1 MKSKSIKADT
11 VITVIFLGLEGLLA
25 LGVLG
30 FVIKGSP
37 LKSLGCV
44 LWGLVLC
51 LLYFI
56 RPASPLHKIPAF
68 PGVLGTDSADKT
80 DVAGRK
86 RRITPQSVVT
96 AIVCLILILA
106 SVLPMG
112 LAPAY
117 NGEYPQ
123 HRNQYEI
130 LARSFLHG
138 HIYMEYDDIDPRLA
152 TMNNPYDPGERSE
165 LGVAVHSDNA
175 YYKGQYYMY
184 FGAVPVL
191 ILFLPYLAITGHD
204 LTTYHA
210 TQVFTAFAILGIF
223 LLFYQIGRRY
233 FKKMSIV
240 TYLCLS
246 CAMSV
251 IATSCSIAIP
261 ALYCT
266 ATSSGACMMI
276 WSIYFFFT
284 GVFLTDPVKN
294 KWRRVLYC
302 VLGSFFGAL
311 AFGCRPTAA
320 LGNILLIPFCAEFI
334 ASEIRENKTVGK
346 KTNAAS
352 LAGRVC
358 IVALPYV
365 IILALIMI
373 YNYARFE
380 NPFEFGQSFQLTGFD
395 QSNYGSDLSN
405 FSEVRII
412 NGMLTNFIGISPIR
426 GIFPYIYYQ
435 SAFVNYPVLLAV
447 FGVFL
452 GRIRAKE
459 KKHHLTLF
467 MVMLFIGPIFTTFM
481 QMGWA
486 PGDGSAERYRM
497 DIYYLMVT
505 LAFLT
510 IGFFLECLSEE
521 RRARYGALTCL
532 ICLGAMGITVFFL
545 MYPCDYNYMHWF
557 PEKLDIAR
565 QIIMLF

>member
-11 VITVIFLGLEGLLA
+11 VVTIIFLGLESLLA

-30 FVIKGSP
+30 FVVKGSP
-37 LKSLGCV
+37 LKSLGCI

-56 RPASPLHKIPAF
+56 RPASPLHSIPAF
-68 PGVLGTDSADKT
+68 PGLSGTNNVPEGTK
-80 DVAGRK
+80 K
-86 RRITPQSVVT
+86 IRITPQAVVT
-96 AIVCLILILA
+96 MVTCLILILA

-152 TMNNPYDPGERSE
+152 TMNNPYDPAERSE

-175 YYKGQYYMY
+175 YYKGTYYMY
-184 FGAVPVL
+184 FGVVPVL
-191 ILFLPYLAITGHD
+191 ILFLPYLAVTGHD

-240 TYLCLS
+240 TYLCLC

-251 IATSCSIAIP
+251 IAASCSIAIP

-266 ATSSGACMMI
+266 ATSSASCMMI

-284 GVFLTDPVKN
+284 GVFLTDPVKY
-294 KWRRVLYC
+294 KWRRVLLC

-320 LGNILLIPFCAEFI
+320 LGNILLIPFCIEFI
-334 ASEIRENKTVGK
+334 ASEVRRNKEEGK
-346 KTNAAS
+346 KTNGAG
-352 LAGRVC
+352 LFGRVC

-365 IILALIMI
+365 IILALLMI

-380 NPFEFGQSFQLTGFD
+380 SPFEFGQSYQLTGFD
-395 QSNYGSDLSN
+395 QSDYGTSLSN
-405 FSEVRII
+405 FSEVRIV
-412 NGMLTNFIGISPIR
+412 NGIFTNFIGFTGIR
-426 GIFPYIYYQ
+426 GVFPYIYYQ

-447 FGVFL
+447 FGIFL
-452 GRIRAKE
+452 PRIRKRAKI
-459 KKHHLTLF
+459 HHLNLF
-467 MVMLFIGPIFTTFM
+467 MVMLFIGPLFTTFM

-505 LAFLT
+505 LSFLT
-510 IGFFLECLSEE
+510 IGFFLECLSNE
-521 RRARYGALTCL
+521 RRNRYGFLVCL
-532 ICLGAMGITVFFL
+532 LCLSAMGITAFFL

-557 PEKLDIAR
+557 PEKLEIAR
-565 QIIMLF
+565 QIILLH